1 MSFGV
6 AIGDFVAVMNLA
18 WKLHQDFYKVL
29 QDCPQDIKDLSRDL
43 ATIYG
48 VLKHIQEDLESEESI
63 INFHGQ
69 GRRDLMQ
76 SMVKNLNETLEGLQK
91 LVFKFHSL
99 AVEGSR
105 KKQMWSR
112 VQWVVN
118 QRKISRIHQD
128 LTFHTASF
136 NLILTSMGK

>member
-18 WKLHQDFYKVL
+18 WRLHQDFYRVL

-63 INFHGQ
+63 IN
-69 GRRDLMQ
+69 
-76 SMVKNLNETLEGLQK
+76 
-91 LVFKFHSL
+91 
-99 AVEGSR
+99 
-105 KKQMWSR
+105 R
-112 VQWVVN
+112 VDV
-118 QRKISRIHQD
+118 
-128 LTFHTASF
+128 T
-136 NLILTSMGK
+136 